1 MSIDGKRGVQMIK
14 INNLTV
20 RFDKKTIFDSYDI
33 ELPDEG
39 TVLITGES
47 GIGKTTF
54 LRIIAGLL
62 KPEEGQIFGLSGRK
76 VSMVFQEN
84 RLLPWMSALENV
96 TLVSDIDTAK
106 NLLICLGLENE
117 MNTNV
122 SKLSGGQQQRVSI
135 ARAFAYGN
143 DIVLLDEPF
152 NGLDEENRLK
162 VVRLMHTAKLRIVV
176 SHHAED
182 ERILSPD
189 KKIVL

>member
-1 MSIDGKRGVQMIK
+1 
-14 INNLTV
+14 
-20 RFDKKTIFDSYDI
+20 
-33 ELPDEG
+33 
-39 TVLITGES
+39 
-47 GIGKTTF
+47 
-54 LRIIAGLL
+54 
-62 KPEEGQIFGLSGRK
+62 
-76 VSMVFQEN
+76 
-84 RLLPWMSALENV
+84 
-96 TLVSDIDTAK
+96 
-106 NLLICLGLENE
+106 

-152 NGLDEENRLK
+152 NGLDEENRIK

-182 ERILSPD
+182 EKILSPD

>member
-1 MSIDGKRGVQMIK
+1 MIK